1 MHTTACARQARPT
14 LASVLEELQGR
25 ILLAV
30 DQTAQ
35 AGARRPAPTAWGWR
49 DAAVRRLLSPD
60 PVAAAPAAAS
70 AAAPAATEGEA
81 TQDAAQ
87 GAAPGAAQRGRR
99 LSYRL

>member
-35 AGARRPAPTAWGWR
+35 AGARRPAATAWGWR
-49 DAAVRRLLSPD
+49 DTAVRRLLSPD
-60 PVAAAPAAAS
+60 TPAAAPATD
-70 AAAPAATEGEA
+70 PAATEGEA
-81 TQDAAQ
+81 TQGAGQ